1 MVFGEPVYN
10 TEQRRA
16 ILQQFKDYIDKI
28 RKKKGLSS
36 WDEVIKRQEEEEK
49 EEKQQKKRTKK
60 RKNLSKIKKRKR
72 KRRKRTRKINFLKLK
87 KLLCNDWYIK

>member
-16 ILQQFKDYIDKI
+16 ILQQFKDYVDKR
-28 RKKKGLSS
+28 RKKKGLPS

-49 EEKQQKKRTKK
+49 I
-60 RKNLSKIKKRKR
+60 KNLSKIKKK
-72 KRRKRTRKINFLKLK
+72 KKKKNKNKKKKKKNKFPKIK
-87 KLLCNDWYIK
+87 KTFVQ